1 MEKDWKLFKKKLG
14 GWQEAYMDRLIEE
27 YKDIL
32 NSDAPSFDK
41 YWALRKKIYDDYK
54 SPGVL
59 ARDVSRSNMLW
70 ILLGLLRDEA
80 ITMDDLDE
88 FSDELKED
96 IKQYI
101 NEKAEIN
108 RLFSF
113 SFLFYQLTLLMLLKN
128 PLSLNINSMVQNLYH
143 QSLLNHILVLHIHF
157 SNMLCVGTSSK
168 QFRHYL
174 KLH

>member
-1 MEKDWKLFKKKLG
+1 
-14 GWQEAYMDRLIEE
+14 MDKLIEE

-32 NSDAPSFDK
+32 NSDTSSSDK
-41 YWALRKKIYDDYK
+41 HWALRKKIYEDYK

-59 ARDVSRSNMLW
+59 ARDVSRSNMFI

-101 NEKAEIN
+101 N
-108 RLFSF
+108 
-113 SFLFYQLTLLMLLKN
+113 
-128 PLSLNINSMVQNLYH
+128 
-143 QSLLNHILVLHIHF
+143 
-157 SNMLCVGTSSK
+157 
-168 QFRHYL
+168 
-174 KLH
+174 

>member
-14 GWQEAYMDRLIEE
+14 GWQEVYMDKLIEE
-27 YKDIL
+27 YKSIL
-32 NSDAPSFDK
+32 NSDVSSFDK
-41 YWALRKKIYDDYK
+41 YCTLRKKIYDDYK

-96 IKQYI
+96 I
-101 NEKAEIN
+101 
-108 RLFSF
+108 
-113 SFLFYQLTLLMLLKN
+113 T
-128 PLSLNINSMVQNLYH
+128 
-143 QSLLNHILVLHIHF
+143 
-157 SNMLCVGTSSK
+157 
-168 QFRHYL
+168 QFTN
-174 KLH
+174 

>member
-1 MEKDWKLFKKKLG
+1 MG
-14 GWQEAYMDRLIEE
+14 GLQEAYMDKLIEE

-32 NSDAPSFDK
+32 NSDTSSSDK
-41 YWALRKKIYDDYK
+41 YWALRKKIYEDYK

-59 ARDVSRSNMLW
+59 ARDVSRSNMFI

-101 NEKAEIN
+101 NKK
-108 RLFSF
+108 SP
-113 SFLFYQLTLLMLLKN
+113 S
-128 PLSLNINSMVQNLYH
+128 
-143 QSLLNHILVLHIHF
+143 NHI
-157 SNMLCVGTSSK
+157 K
-168 QFRHYL
+168 
-174 KLH
+174 

>member
-1 MEKDWKLFKKKLG
+1 
-14 GWQEAYMDRLIEE
+14 MDKFIEE

-32 NSDAPSFDK
+32 NSDTSSSDK
-41 YWALRKKIYDDYK
+41 YWALRKKIYEDYK

-59 ARDVSRSNMLW
+59 ARDVSRSNMFI

-101 NEKAEIN
+101 N
-108 RLFSF
+108 
-113 SFLFYQLTLLMLLKN
+113 
-128 PLSLNINSMVQNLYH
+128 
-143 QSLLNHILVLHIHF
+143 
-157 SNMLCVGTSSK
+157 
-168 QFRHYL
+168 
-174 KLH
+174 

>member
-32 NSDAPSFDK
+32 NSDASSFDK
-41 YWALRKKIYDDYK
+41 YCTLRKKIYDDYK

-59 ARDVSRSNMLW
+59 ARDVSRSNMFI

-96 IKQYI
+96 I
-101 NEKAEIN
+101 
-108 RLFSF
+108 
-113 SFLFYQLTLLMLLKN
+113 T
-128 PLSLNINSMVQNLYH
+128 
-143 QSLLNHILVLHIHF
+143 
-157 SNMLCVGTSSK
+157 
-168 QFRHYL
+168 QFM
-174 KLH
+174 K

>member
-1 MEKDWKLFKKKLG
+1 MG
-14 GWQEAYMDRLIEE
+14 GLQEAYMDKLIEE

-32 NSDAPSFDK
+32 NSDTSSSDK
-41 YWALRKKIYDDYK
+41 YWALRKKIYEDYK

-59 ARDVSRSNMLW
+59 ARDVSRSNMFI

-101 NEKAEIN
+101 N
-108 RLFSF
+108 
-113 SFLFYQLTLLMLLKN
+113 
-128 PLSLNINSMVQNLYH
+128 
-143 QSLLNHILVLHIHF
+143 
-157 SNMLCVGTSSK
+157 
-168 QFRHYL
+168 
-174 KLH
+174 

>member
-1 MEKDWKLFKKKLG
+1 MPLHLLLHLSNINYIYRGLCDLDFDIDDSYIDELV
-14 GWQEAYMDRLIEE
+14 EE

-32 NSDAPSFDK
+32 NSDALSSDK

-96 IKQYI
+96 IAQFI
-101 NEKAEIN
+101 N
-108 RLFSF
+108 
-113 SFLFYQLTLLMLLKN
+113 
-128 PLSLNINSMVQNLYH
+128 
-143 QSLLNHILVLHIHF
+143 
-157 SNMLCVGTSSK
+157 
-168 QFRHYL
+168 
-174 KLH
+174 